1 MQKIKKGDL
10 VKILVGKDN
19 SKEGVVDKVMA
30 KEGKVLVAGVNV
42 VKRAFSGRKMGVNEG
57 GIIDVV
63 KPVNLSN
70 VALICPNC
78 KKVTRV
84 GFIDQGKGKVRICK
98 KCKKEIVK

>member
-10 VKILVGKDN
+10 VKILIGKDN
-19 SKEGVVDKVMA
+19 SKEGVVDRVMV
-30 KEGKVLVAGVNV
+30 KEGKVLVSGINV
-42 VKRAFSGRKMGVNEG
+42 VKRAFSGRRMGINEG
-57 GIIDVV
+57 GIIDVI
-63 KPVNLSN
+63 KPVDLSN

-84 GFIDQGKGKVRICK
+84 GFIDQGKGKIRVCK